1 VTATR
6 TFPRDVHSI
15 PQARRFARDAL
26 THLGD
31 ETLASVELMVS
42 ELTTNSIK
50 HARSA
55 FTLTIRVTST
65 ELRVEVQDHGPGR
78 AVLGSPAP
86 TDPSG
91 RGLQIVNT
99 LSSRWG
105 QDVTRSGKLVW
116 FELEDGTLR

>member
-1 VTATR
+1 MTVTR
-6 TFPRDVHSI
+6 TFPLDVHSI
-15 PQARRFARDAL
+15 PRARRFARDSL

-31 ETLASVELMVS
+31 DTLAAVELMVS

-55 FTLTIRVTST
+55 FTLTIRVMPG
-65 ELRVEVQDHGPGR
+65 ELRVEVQDHGPGTP
-78 AVLGSPAP
+78 VLVSPTP

-105 QDVTRSGKLVW
+105 QDLTRDGKLVW
-116 FELEDGTLR
+116 FELEDGKLH

>member
-1 VTATR
+1 MNANR

-15 PQARRFARDAL
+15 PQARRFTRDTL
-26 THLGD
+26 THLDD
-31 ETLASVELMVS
+31 ETLAAVELMVS

-55 FTLTIRVTST
+55 FTLTIRVASS
-65 ELRVEVQDHGPGR
+65 ELRVEVQDHGPGTP
-78 AVLGSPAP
+78 VLGSPAP
-86 TDPSG
+86 AEPSG

-105 QDVTRSGKLVW
+105 QDVTRSGKVVW